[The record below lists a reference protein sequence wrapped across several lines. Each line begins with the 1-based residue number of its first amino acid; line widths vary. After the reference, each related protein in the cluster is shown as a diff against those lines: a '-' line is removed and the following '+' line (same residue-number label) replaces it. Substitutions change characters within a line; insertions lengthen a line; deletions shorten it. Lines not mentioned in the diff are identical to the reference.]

1 VPRGSAVRQEGHDR
15 KAMVQIKSGKYHCA
29 LEQGNLPHAS
39 RAFEVCMSGS
49 VMPLSFR
56 RTYRQIL
63 LAITRDQWTDSKQTY
78 THTHIYLAPHFCK
91 TIPLHGFKTS

>member
-15 KAMVQIKSGKYHCA
+15 KAMVQIKSGMYHCA

-78 THTHIYLAPHFCK
+78 THTHLFGPTLLQNNPAPR
-91 TIPLHGFKTS
+91 I